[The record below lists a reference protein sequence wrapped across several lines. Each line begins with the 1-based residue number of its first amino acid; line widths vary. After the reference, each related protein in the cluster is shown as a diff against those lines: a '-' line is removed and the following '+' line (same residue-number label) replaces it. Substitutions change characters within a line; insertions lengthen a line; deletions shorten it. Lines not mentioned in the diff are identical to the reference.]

1 MVSASDLIAALVAFA
16 FMGCGLIFIIG
27 TFMIELVLMP
37 IHRRQTGQELI
48 EPLPPLPGQAAG
60 LTGLFLIWPKTNRSG
75 YVITIDKAPRF
86 WRWIVIS
93 TTWAGLI
100 FGVCLIIG
108 LIVMPERYW

>member
-1 MVSASDLIAALVAFA
+1 
-16 FMGCGLIFIIG
+16 
-27 TFMIELVLMP
+27 MIELVLMP
-37 IHRRQTGQELI
+37 IHRRRTGQELI

-100 FGVCLIIG
+100 FGSGFIIG

>member
-16 FMGCGLIFIIG
+16 FMGCGLIFIVG

-37 IHRRQTGQELI
+37 IHRRRTGQELI

-100 FGVCLIIG
+100 FGSGFIIG

>member
-1 MVSASDLIAALVAFA
+1 MSVSDLIAAAVMIAFFA
-16 FMGCGLIFIIG
+16 SGLLMILGIIL
-27 TFMIELVLMP
+27 IEWIYMP
-37 IHRRQTGQELI
+37 IHRRRTGQELI
-48 EPLPPLPGQAAG
+48 EPVQPLPGQSALIAG
-60 LTGLFLIWPKTNRSG
+60 TCFIWPKTNRSG

-100 FGVCLIIG
+100 FGSGFIIG

>member
-1 MVSASDLIAALVAFA
+1 MSVSDLIVALAAFGFA
-16 FMGCGLIFIIG
+16 VGGLIFIVG

-37 IHRRQTGQELI
+37 IHRRRTGQELI

>member
-37 IHRRQTGQELI
+37 IHRRRTGQELI

-100 FGVCLIIG
+100 FGSGFIIG
-108 LIVMPERYW
+108 LIIMPERYW

>member
-1 MVSASDLIAALVAFA
+1 MSASDLIFATVAFGFA
-16 FMGCGLIFIIG
+16 LGGLIFIVG

-37 IHRRQTGQELI
+37 IHRRRTGQELI

-100 FGVCLIIG
+100 FGSGFIIG

>member
-1 MVSASDLIAALVAFA
+1 
-16 FMGCGLIFIIG
+16 MGGLIFIVG

-37 IHRRQTGQELI
+37 IHRRRTGQELI